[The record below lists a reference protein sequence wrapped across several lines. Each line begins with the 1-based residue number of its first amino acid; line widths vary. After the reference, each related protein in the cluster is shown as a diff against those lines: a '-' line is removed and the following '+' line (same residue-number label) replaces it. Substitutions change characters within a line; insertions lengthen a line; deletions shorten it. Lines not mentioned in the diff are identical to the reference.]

1 MSGSLIFHK
10 YKEAESYF
18 IIYFITLNISFKR
31 LMQLGYV
38 SNNGNGLQSEI

>member
-10 YKEAESYF
+10 YEEAESYF
-18 IIYFITLNISFKR
+18 IIYFITVRIDFKR
-31 LMQLGYV
+31 FVQLVYV